1 MLPDAAIRT
10 SGVFGM
16 IPMVIV
22 PSARSILPALQLR
35 ICCFIRYAICDNRSI
50 AISNRWIC
58 FDKVNLMSDEAAAS
72 HLTLDVDRTG
82 NAAVVRCSG
91 KLVAGVND
99 LLYHEVSQLIP
110 SSKRI
115 VLDLTDLTH
124 MDSTGLGTVVR
135 LYVSAKSAGCDL
147 ELINLGKRIRQ
158 LLGVTNLLSVFTII
172 GEHNVRIP

>member
-1 MLPDAAIRT
+1 
-10 SGVFGM
+10 
-16 IPMVIV
+16 
-22 PSARSILPALQLR
+22 
-35 ICCFIRYAICDNRSI
+35 
-50 AISNRWIC
+50 
-58 FDKVNLMSDEAAAS
+58 MSDEAAVS

-99 LLYHEVSQLIP
+99 LLYLEVSQLIP
-110 SSKRI
+110 GSKRI

-124 MDSTGLGTVVR
+124 MDSAGLGTVVR

-158 LLGVTNLLSVFTII
+158 LLGVTNLLSVFAII
-172 GEHNVRIP
+172 GEHDIRMR